1 MGSRTFRGETLQDAL
16 DRARAALGEGAVVL
30 EARQSPPGMEVES
43 SWVAGSLGPRT
54 WFEVRVDAG
63 GVHTPIPSAQERV
76 GDVSKDGRRGFARDE
91 GGKDSNGLESI
102 PPQALTLWKRLVADD
117 APPERAWELV
127 AATFR
132 TAPGPPESLEQAR
145 NWLWEELTNRIVVA
159 PQPDAPP
166 EGEPAR
172 LVALT
177 GPSGGGKTTA
187 AIRLATELA
196 LRRGRQVGLAA
207 IDDSDRA
214 RRGLADLF
222 DLPLARARNLDELPA
237 AVERLRL
244 LGLRVIVLDLPP
256 TGPADEEDLSR
267 LSRALRQCLSDGASS
282 GLETHV
288 VVSAS
293 SSPSF
298 LADTVRAHRE
308 RLGASRVILGKLDEP
323 TRPANL
329 LAILDQPLGFV
340 QTGPPGK
347 GGLGRPSPRA
357 LARLILGWPPGSQSD
372 WERSQAI
379 RPDDL

>member
-1 MGSRTFRGETLQDAL
+1 MVSRTFRGETLQDAL

-30 EARQSPPGMEVES
+30 EARQSPFGGEADP
-43 SWVAGSLGPRT
+43 SWFAGSSGPRS

-63 GVHTPIPSAQERV
+63 GVHESQ
-76 GDVSKDGRRGFARDE
+76 GDRQATTAGDGPREAIA
-91 GGKDSNGLESI
+91 SQSI
-102 PPQALTLWKRLVADD
+102 PPQALILWKALVADD

-132 TAPGPPESLEQAR
+132 AAPGPPDSLERAR
-145 NWLWEELTNRIVVA
+145 DWLWEELTRRIVVA

-177 GPSGGGKTTA
+177 GPSGVGKTTA
-187 AIRLATELA
+187 AIRLASELA
-196 LRRGRQVGLAA
+196 LHRGRKVGLAA

-222 DLPLARARNLDELPA
+222 DLPLARAGRLEELAA

-244 LGLRVIVLDLPP
+244 MGLRVIVLDLPP
-256 TGPADEEDLSR
+256 TGPADVEDLSR
-267 LSRALRQCLSDGASS
+267 LAEALRQCVGDGFSS

-308 RLGASRVILGKLDEP
+308 SLGASRVILGKLDEP

-340 QTGPPGK
+340 QTGPPGR

-357 LARLILGWPPGSQSD
+357 LARLILGWPPGLSWSPSRGNGQ
-372 WERSQAI
+372 
-379 RPDDL
+379 DDP